1 METRQITQVYM
12 HTLILNPMTGKLES
26 QQLFAVSFEREKLVE
41 FYTNERDP
49 KGTWTDDE
57 SGVEDYV
64 GKLKGYHK
72 VFRKGS
78 KLEWANPVNGDLSVP
93 IEQSSFGHGLSGE
106 WISEEFAQKIALEG
120 HVTLELYNVP
130 LIK

>member
-12 HTLILNPMTGKLES
+12 HTLILNPMTSKAEG
-26 QQLFAVSFEREKLVE
+26 QQLFAVSFEKQALID
-41 FYTNERDP
+41 FYHNERDP

-57 SGVEDYV
+57 SGVEDYT
-64 GKLKGYHK
+64 GTAKGYHK
-72 VFRKGS
+72 TFRKGS
-78 KLEWANPVNGDLSVP
+78 KLEWANPVDGDLSIP

-106 WISEEFAQKIALEG
+106 WISEEFAQKIAIEG
-120 HVTLELYNVP
+120 HVALELYNVP